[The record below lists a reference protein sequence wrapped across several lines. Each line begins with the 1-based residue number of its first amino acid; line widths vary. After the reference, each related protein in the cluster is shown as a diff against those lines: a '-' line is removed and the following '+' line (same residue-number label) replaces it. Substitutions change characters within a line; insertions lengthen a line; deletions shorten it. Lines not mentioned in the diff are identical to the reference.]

1 MSVDFGGDGFNS
13 EDVPPDSFSPLPEG
27 SYTVI
32 ITDSEQKASK
42 SGKGTYL
49 KTTMQIVEGEF
60 KGRKLWGTYN
70 LAHEN
75 QQTVEIAKR
84 QLADICAAVGVLRPR
99 NSGELHNKPFMLD
112 LKVEERKDS
121 PGEFQNRIKKHRAL
135 VAGSGGPAAPQSH
148 ASNDGKPPWAR

>member
-32 ITDSEQKASK
+32 ITDSEQKPSK
-42 SGKGTYL
+42 SGKGSYL
-49 KTTMQIVEGEF
+49 KTTMQVVEGEF
-60 KGRKLWGTYN
+60 KGRKLWGTYS
-70 LAHEN
+70 LSHEN

-84 QLADICAAVGVLRPR
+84 QRADICAAVGVLRPL
-99 NSGELHNKPFMLD
+99 NSGELHNKPFVLD

-121 PGEFQNRIKKHRAL
+121 PGEFQNRIKKHRPL
-135 VAGSGGPAAPQSH
+135 VAGGGPAATQAP